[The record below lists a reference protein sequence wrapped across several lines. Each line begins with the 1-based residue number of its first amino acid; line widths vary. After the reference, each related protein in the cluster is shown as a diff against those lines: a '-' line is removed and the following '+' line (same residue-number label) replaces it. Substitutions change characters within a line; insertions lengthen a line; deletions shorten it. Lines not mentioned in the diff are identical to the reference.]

1 VSERASGGQRMLPNT
16 LIQKHVGQ
24 TSFSRGRAYANKG
37 RARNIE
43 ADAESG
49 RLAGSVQGS
58 ADRPY
63 TVQVTLARKSDKAF
77 TIKTSDCSCPVGY
90 ACKHVAAL
98 LISGRET
105 LYGQTVQEAELITD
119 RSRNAA
125 ARKQGE
131 WEKGLDTLLAGGKPQ
146 HYTPLALL
154 FELVPVTHYNY
165 PNYYDL
171 PQGFPKP
178 TIRLGLRLASLNVQ
192 TGRWVMNEI
201 SWKRLRGIY
210 LHEFD
215 PDQLVFVGEL
225 WSLYASRQRYYY
237 EDKYLFLD
245 DFHSPLLGDM
255 LVRGQALGIRY
266 LHYGRDREPIALL
279 SRPAEH
285 GLGIAP
291 GEQGDLAL
299 KQQVEIDGHVVPPA
313 QLGFIGRP
321 AHAVYIWDGNQQ
333 AARRSS
339 ITLAS
344 LAQPVTAD
352 QQVGVIKG
360 KSLQIPKAD
369 VPRFTR
375 RYYPKLAQKVRLS
388 ADAELGMP
396 LPQFDPP
403 RLQVLVRMADSGQAV
418 EVGWQWEYQLDGET
432 FHLSLLSSTGE
443 EPVARFEAFE
453 DELRQKVERLCLP
466 LKALWGESNSAAR
479 QLTENAR
486 LRGMDAVIFIQQ
498 ILPELHATQNVEV
511 VQDGKLPGFQEFTE
525 RPTIELGMH
534 QDSGD
539 ASDWFNLM
547 VSVKLGEEEVPFQ
560 MLFTALAEGEPYL
573 LLESG
578 SYFRLDHPE
587 LERLRKLIEEARS
600 LQDKPSDELR
610 LSPFQA
616 SLWDELQALG
626 VVTQQAKTWENSI
639 KGLLD
644 VQYIPKVP
652 LPKNLKAQLRPY
664 QKEGYQWLC
673 FLWEHRL
680 GGILADDMGLGKTL
694 QTIALLLRMKA
705 QTPAKDRRP
714 VLIIAPTSVA
724 ANWVGELERF
734 APSLKI
740 VYLRGQKEAAASALA
755 KADVVIS
762 TYALLRLNFDDYQA
776 IKWSALVLDEAQ
788 FVKNHQSKGYAYA
801 RKLNAP
807 FKLALSGTP
816 LENNLM
822 ELWALLS
829 IAAPGLFPSPKRFG
843 DFYQRPIEKE
853 GDREVMTQLRRR
865 VRPLMLRRTKDKVA
879 TELPPKIEQTLE
891 LELLPEH
898 QRVYDTYLA
907 RERQRV
913 LGLLGDLDKN
923 RFMIFK
929 SLTTLRLLSLDPKIV
944 DPKKYAKIPST
955 KLAGLFEQLEEVL
968 SEGHRAL
975 IFSQFTKFL
984 GAVRA
989 ELDRRGTPYLY
1000 LDGTTKN
1007 RAELLKKFK
1016 ESDTPL
1022 FLISLKAGG
1031 FGLNL
1036 TEADYCFLLDPW
1048 WNPAVEQQA
1057 VDRTH
1062 RIGQTKQVI
1071 VYRLVS
1077 KGTIEE
1083 KVMALKAKKAKL
1095 FKNVMDDEALFASAV
1110 TAEDIRSLFE

>member
-1 VSERASGGQRMLPNT
+1 MSKRASGGQKMLPNT
-16 LIQKHVGQ
+16 LIQKHVGE

-37 RARNIE
+37 RVRNVKAS
-43 ADAESG
+43 ADNGS
-49 RLAGSVQGS
+49 LAGNVQGS
-58 ADRPY
+58 AGRPY
-63 TVQVTLARKSDKAF
+63 TVQVTLARKSDAGF
-77 TIKTSDCSCPVGY
+77 TIKTSNCSCPVGY

-98 LISGRET
+98 LIAGRET
-105 LYGQTVQEAELITD
+105 LYGQTVQEAEVVAD
-119 RSRNAA
+119 RLRNAV
-125 ARKQGE
+125 ARTGE
-131 WEKGLDTLLAGGKPQ
+131 WEKGLDALLSGGKSE
-146 HYTPLALL
+146 HYAPLALL

-165 PNYYDL
+165 PNYYDQ
-171 PQGFPKP
+171 PKGFPKP

-201 SWKRLRGIY
+201 SWKRLRGSY
-210 LHEFD
+210 LHGFD
-215 PDQLVFVGEL
+215 LDQLVFVGEL
-225 WSLYASRQRYYY
+225 WSLYVSRQRYYY

-279 SRPAEH
+279 SRPAEY
-285 GLGIAP
+285 GLDVAP
-291 GEQGDLAL
+291 GEQGDLVL
-299 KQQVEIDGHVVPPA
+299 KQQIEIDRHVVPPA
-313 QLGFIGRP
+313 QLGFVGQP

-333 AARRSS
+333 AAKHSL
-339 ITLAS
+339 ITLAP
-344 LAQPVTAD
+344 LAQPVTVD
-352 QQVGVIKG
+352 QQASVLKG
-360 KSLQIPKAD
+360 KALQIPKAD
-369 VPRFTR
+369 VPHFTR
-375 RYYPKLAQKVRLS
+375 RYYPKLAQKVRMS
-388 ADAELGMP
+388 ADEELEML
-396 LPQFDPP
+396 LPQLEPP
-403 RLQVLVRMADSGQAV
+403 QLQVLVRMASTGQAV
-418 EVGWQWEYQLDGET
+418 DVDWRWEYQLDDET
-432 FHLSLLSSTGE
+432 FRLPLQPSSDE
-443 EPVARFEAFE
+443 ELVARFETFE
-453 DELRQKVERLCLP
+453 DELLEKVEQLCLP
-466 LKALWGESNSAAR
+466 LKALWSTSNSAAQ
-479 QLTENAR
+479 QLHENAQ
-486 LRGMDAVIFIQQ
+486 LRGMDAVIFVQQ
-498 ILPELHATQNVEV
+498 ILPELLATKSVGV
-511 VQDGKLPGFQEFTE
+511 MQDGEIPDFQEFTE

-547 VSVKLGEEEVPFQ
+547 VTVKLGEEEVPFQ

-573 LLESG
+573 LLDSG

-626 VVTQQAKTWENSI
+626 IVTEQAEAWGNSI
-639 KGLLD
+639 RGLLD
-644 VQYIPKVP
+644 VQYVPKVP

-694 QTIALLLRMKA
+694 QAIALILRMKA
-705 QTPAKDRRP
+705 QTSVKDRRP

-734 APSLKI
+734 APSLKT
-740 VYLRGQKEAAASALA
+740 VYLRGQKEATGSALA

-762 TYALLRLNFDDYQA
+762 TYTLLRLNFDAYQTT
-776 IKWSALVLDEAQ
+776 KWSALVLDEAQ
-788 FVKNHQSKGYAYA
+788 FVKNHQSKGYACA
-801 RKLNAP
+801 RKLDVP

-829 IAAPGLFPSPKRFG
+829 IAAPGLFPSPKRFN

-853 GDREVMTQLRRR
+853 GDRQVMAQLRRR
-865 VRPLMLRRTKDKVA
+865 VRPLMLRRTKDQVA

-944 DPKKYAKIPST
+944 DPKKYAKVPST
-955 KLAGLFEQLEEVL
+955 KLVGLFEQLEEVL
-968 SEGHRAL
+968 GEGHRAL

-984 GAVRA
+984 GVVRD

-1000 LDGTTKN
+1000 LDGASRN
-1007 RAELLKKFK
+1007 RAELLKEFK
-1016 ESDTPL
+1016 ESNTPL

-1095 FKNVMDDEALFASAV
+1095 FKNVMDDEALFASAI